1 MAFMTMEMLKGQ
13 PLNEYLANDLPDS
26 GLPFEQAWP
35 IILGLASALGYAHKN
50 HIVHSDFK
58 PANASL
64 CDNDDV
70 KVLDFGIARA
80 IKQPGQA
87 ETVFDAGSLGALTPS
102 YASPEMLDGEPPDP
116 RDDIY
121 ALGVVTYILFASA
134 HPYDSN
140 AANLAKVLDLKP
152 KSIAALT
159 RQQNAALAR
168 SLLFERD
175 ERTLDVETFLS
186 EFDDSALEKKLESQR
201 RLLTVFATG
210 FVTMLICV
218 VYLLVR

>member
-1 MAFMTMEMLKGQ
+1 MTMEMLKGQ
-13 PLNEYLANDLPDS
+13 PLNEYLAN
-26 GLPFEQAWP
+26 
-35 IILGLASALGYAHKN
+35 
-50 HIVHSDFK
+50 
-58 PANASL
+58 ASL
-64 CDNDDV
+64 CDKDDV

-134 HPYDSN
+134 YPYDSN

-152 KSIAALT
+152 KPI
-159 RQQNAALAR
+159 AALAR

-186 EFDDSALEKKLESQR
+186 
-201 RLLTVFATG
+201 
-210 FVTMLICV
+210 
-218 VYLLVR
+218 